1 MFCSDSSDR
10 VAPPYLALPT
20 DKAAGPEVPVSQVF
34 SLFLWSLVSRNQ
46 GRGCEI

>member
-10 VAPPYLALPT
+10 VAPPSLAVPT
-20 DKAAGPEVPVSQVF
+20 DKAAGPEVPVSPVF
-34 SLFLWSLVSRNQ
+34 CLFLWSLVSQNE